1 MTQKNLRTR
10 YWRNSECPSVCGP
23 YSVLKLAGRIAR
35 ETLYLDYSR
44 EALGDE
50 LTTTDISKREMEQDK
65 KLLKLIQYA
74 CKEDKVPRVLEF
86 VCELNHL
93 QSLDAAITIANFYK
107 LPGLKEKISFLKADR
122 ERVDW
127 REKSRD
133 ERREWAGHAEPIPPP
148 RHPLEDFRPA
158 PTISR
163 PGLQPAVPVVEHS
176 KYSAANIE
184 ARTAAGGSL
193 TPPDSKR
200 KRDDD
205 LDSMGPPKPSE
216 LLFPVFG
223 YNKP

>member
-1 MTQKNLRTR
+1 M
-10 YWRNSECPSVCGP
+10 
-23 YSVLKLAGRIAR
+23 SVLLWTLSCTKYAGRVAR
-35 ETLYLDYSR
+35 ETFNLDFSR
-44 EALGDE
+44 EALGEE
-50 LTTTDISKREMEQDK
+50 LTTTDISKREMEQDR

-74 CKEDKVPRVLEF
+74 CKDDKPSRVLEF

-107 LPGLKEKISFLKADR
+107 LSGLKEKILFLKADR

-133 ERREWAGHAEPIPPP
+133 ERREWAAQIEPIPAP
-148 RHPLEDFRPA
+148 RPHPLEDFRPA
-158 PTISR
+158 PTINR

-184 ARTAAGGSL
+184 ARNAAGDSL

-205 LDSMGPPKPSE
+205 LESMGLPKPSE
-216 LLFPVFG
+216 LFSPPLVMDMS
-223 YNKP
+223 